1 MRLNFS
7 FSNPWLISWREK
19 MQVMISSLHSSQI
32 RYITHL
38 TRFKIN
44 DAFPFVLERPSIQL
58 WQMTFTLNPTKQ
70 ISPWNSMWGS
80 STLVIT
86 EEGLGRW
93 GKKVS
98 GDELFCFPFPVFWGE
113 KSTNFEISKFWL
125 KSQNSEIKVRVWI
138 NKKKRRSCFFF
149 LSSSG
154 PNPLP

>member
-93 GKKVS
+93 GKNEMSFFVS
-98 GDELFCFPFPVFWGE
+98 LFQYSGGGSQQIL
-113 KSTNFEISKFWL
+113 KSQKFWL

-138 NKKKRRSCFFF
+138 NKKKKTFLLFFSF
-149 LSSSG
+149 FQW
-154 PNPLP
+154 P